1 MNLLE
6 KHLKKTK
13 RHLEAHYQV
22 SERET
27 GSQVMSHVSRKTERQ
42 SLTTQKNN
50 KMTQETKK
58 SEENSI
64 FIGGKPFMN
73 YVTGVVMQFG
83 NGAMEVT
90 VKARGKFI
98 SKGVD
103 VAEVAR
109 RKFLSEQNI
118 SVKDVQI
125 GSEEFENK
133 EGKTI
138 NVSILE
144 VVLKKE

>member
-1 MNLLE
+1 M
-6 KHLKKTK
+6 TK
-13 RHLEAHYQV
+13 RDEG
-22 SERET
+22 R
-27 GSQVMSHVSRKTERQ
+27 
-42 SLTTQKNN
+42 
-50 KMTQETKK
+50 

-73 YVTGVVMQFG
+73 YVTGVIMQFG
-83 NGAMEVT
+83 NGAREVV

-109 RKFLSEQNI
+109 RKFLTEQNV
-118 SVKDVQI
+118 SVKEVKI

-133 EGKTI
+133 EGKLI

-144 VVLKKE
+144 VILKKG

>member
-1 MNLLE
+1 M
-6 KHLKKTK
+6 TK
-13 RHLEAHYQV
+13 
-22 SERET
+22 
-27 GSQVMSHVSRKTERQ
+27 
-42 SLTTQKNN
+42 
-50 KMTQETKK
+50 ETKK

-73 YVTGVVMQFG
+73 YVTGVIMQFG
-83 NGAMEVT
+83 NGAKEVV

-109 RKFLSEQNI
+109 RKFLAEQNV
-118 SVKDVQI
+118 SVKEVKI

-133 EGKTI
+133 EGKQI
-138 NVSILE
+138 HVSVLE
-144 VVLKKE
+144 VVLKKN